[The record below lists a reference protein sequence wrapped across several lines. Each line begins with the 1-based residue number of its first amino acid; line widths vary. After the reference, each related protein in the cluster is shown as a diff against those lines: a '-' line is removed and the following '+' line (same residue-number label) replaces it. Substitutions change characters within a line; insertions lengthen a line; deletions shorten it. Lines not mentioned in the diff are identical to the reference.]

1 MASLSV
7 SGNIGGHGASV
18 SINMDLGGS
27 HHSHSDSE
35 PRSPPQHPVRPTE
48 RAELEDEIKK
58 EVDDQMD
65 QMFAELKE
73 DERLEDDTAMNEV
86 QLMRLKL
93 KYKYKYK
100 YKYEVKKRQDRST
113 PLLGDSWD
121 LDPALKQSDF
131 GSHSQSAGGAGAREA
146 EEDCDEEEEP
156 EHTFDFTINSDQ
168 IDVDCLKETICAGK
182 KVLDTCWQAM
192 AVPPLDS
199 PNMDKKQLR
208 EATRE
213 NRQVLLPQE
222 KKIKGLLQLLKDL
235 VQITVLAQKEDHG
248 AGGEQSLPTGQTKAD
263 PNVGNEKVRKALE
276 SLGCHVVDSY
286 SLTKALIKSLMHDLN
301 IKSDDI
307 KEAGEGDSEKP
318 AGWNKSI
325 FVEKKGRHAQ
335 AANTK
340 KAGFREFKADPW
352 YRKMSR
358 YG

>member
-1 MASLSV
+1 MGDDILAAMASLSV

-93 KYKYKYK
+93 
-100 YKYEVKKRQDRST
+100 
-113 PLLGDSWD
+113 
-121 LDPALKQSDF
+121 
-131 GSHSQSAGGAGAREA
+131 
-146 EEDCDEEEEP
+146 
-156 EHTFDFTINSDQ
+156 
-168 IDVDCLKETICAGK
+168 
-182 KVLDTCWQAM
+182 
-192 AVPPLDS
+192 
-199 PNMDKKQLR
+199 
-208 EATRE
+208 
-213 NRQVLLPQE
+213 
-222 KKIKGLLQLLKDL
+222 
-235 VQITVLAQKEDHG
+235 
-248 AGGEQSLPTGQTKAD
+248 
-263 PNVGNEKVRKALE
+263 
-276 SLGCHVVDSY
+276 
-286 SLTKALIKSLMHDLN
+286 IKSLMHDLN